1 MSFPVPIIEDF
12 YHCLKRLY
20 TPSCVHLSHGSV
32 PTYIHAHSCTVTLS
46 YTITE
51 LKGTHISVITLTQRK
66 GRKKCGCSI
75 WGSFSVGRWPIM
87 STHSKIPCPGHPA
100 LEGPVLTTCSL
111 STPVQTP
118 PRLWGNG
125 SAISRLGF
133 WNLADTTRKT
143 ETVSISG

>member
-1 MSFPVPIIEDF
+1 MSIQVLLLEFKVKSKLKDSHVFPCA
-12 YHCLKRLY
+12 YHRRLLLRCLKRLY

-32 PTYIHAHSCTVTLS
+32 PTHTHAHSCTVTLS

-66 GRKKCGCSI
+66 GRKKCSCST
-75 WGSFSVGRWPIM
+75 WDSFSVGRWPIM

-111 STPVQTP
+111 STPAQTP
-118 PRLWGNG
+118 PR
-125 SAISRLGF
+125 R
-133 WNLADTTRKT
+133 
-143 ETVSISG
+143 